1 MTKAITKMPAKE
13 LSKNR
18 EKQQSSVAVIPE
30 TKSEKRFRDDGIC
43 PECLAELEHDEGMF
57 SCSLCGYCECE

>member
-1 MTKAITKMPAKE
+1 MIKTITKMPATD
-13 LSKNR
+13 SKNNR
-18 EKQQSSVAVIPE
+18 SSVAVIPE

>member
-1 MTKAITKMPAKE
+1 MIKTITKMPATD
-13 LSKNR
+13 SKNNR
-18 EKQQSSVAVIPE
+18 SSVAVIPE
-30 TKSEKRFRDDGIC
+30 TKPEKRFRDDGIC